1 MNHLIKIIKGSLVG
15 MGSIL
20 PGISGSMIAAILNI
34 YQDLITALNNFTRH
48 PIKSIIQVWQYIVG
62 VFVGLGLGFLFI
74 SSFLDVAPIPLT
86 LLFIGFILGA
96 IPGLKKEIKT
106 EKYHWHHFFTM
117 IIAMVVMVGFLFIQ
131 EQTAVVGSWTYLIIV
146 FFIGMITAISIII
159 PGLSGATMLMALG
172 YYQTLLKLGDDIIRD
187 FSTLNFTA
195 ISSQLPMLGL
205 LVLGI
210 IIGLLFMG
218 KVMYQ
223 LLKHYKVHFYF
234 AVLGIVLISPFN
246 ILFTLQSNTTGN
258 VFQSSWYMWVIG
270 IVLFFIGIAITYFMS
285 KKDLV
290 EEQKND

>member
-290 EEQKND
+290 EEKKND

>member
-34 YQDLITALNNFTRH
+34 YQDLITALNNFTKH
-48 PIKSIIQVWQYIVG
+48 PIQSIINVWQYIVG

-117 IIAMVVMVGFLFIQ
+117 FIAMVAMVGFLFIQ

-205 LVLGI
+205 LALGI

-234 AVLGIVLISPFN
+234 AVLGIVFISPFN
-246 ILFTLQSNTTGN
+246 ILFTLQSNTTEN

-290 EEQKND
+290 EENKND

>member
-34 YQDLITALNNFTRH
+34 YQDLITALNNFTKH
-48 PIKSIIQVWQYIVG
+48 PIQSIINVWQYIVG

-117 IIAMVVMVGFLFIQ
+117 FIAMVAMVGFLFIQ

-205 LVLGI
+205 LALGI

-234 AVLGIVLISPFN
+234 AVLGIVFISPFN
-246 ILFTLQSNTTGN
+246 ILFTLQSNTTEN

-290 EEQKND
+290 EEKKNY

>member
-34 YQDLITALNNFTRH
+34 YQDLITALNNFTKH
-48 PIKSIIQVWQYIVG
+48 PIKSIINVWQYIVG

-117 IIAMVVMVGFLFIQ
+117 FIAMVVMVGFLFIQ

-146 FFIGMITAISIII
+146 V
-159 PGLSGATMLMALG
+159 P
-172 YYQTLLKLGDDIIRD
+172 
-187 FSTLNFTA
+187 
-195 ISSQLPMLGL
+195 
-205 LVLGI
+205 
-210 IIGLLFMG
+210 
-218 KVMYQ
+218 
-223 LLKHYKVHFYF
+223 
-234 AVLGIVLISPFN
+234 
-246 ILFTLQSNTTGN
+246 
-258 VFQSSWYMWVIG
+258 IG
-270 IVLFFIGIAITYFMS
+270 IVGFFF
-285 KKDLV
+285 KDYLPTDN
-290 EEQKND
+290 KSFGR